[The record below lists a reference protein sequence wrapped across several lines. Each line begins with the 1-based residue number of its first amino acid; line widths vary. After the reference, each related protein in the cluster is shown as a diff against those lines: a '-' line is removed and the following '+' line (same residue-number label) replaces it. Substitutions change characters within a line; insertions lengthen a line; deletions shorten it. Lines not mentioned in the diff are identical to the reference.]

1 LIAVGRFEQPEILR
15 GEQAPLRLLLRGAD
29 GLRVEVA

>member
-15 GEQAPLRLLLRGAD
+15 GEQAPLRLLLLGARRLRG
-29 GLRVEVA
+29 EVA